1 MDIAIITLNN
11 IMETVALIPKCLQ
24 LCMSFGGVTG
34 ICSAIG
40 WFGCNLS
47 IIDSCVNALHCIP
60 CWENELNALIS
71 PVVGKMK
78 EMLGLG
84 AEGT

>member
-1 MDIAIITLNN
+1 MNIMDIAVITLNN
-11 IMETVALIPKCLQ
+11 IMGTVALIPKCLQ
-24 LCMSFGGVTG
+24 FCMSFCGATG
-34 ICSAIG
+34 
-40 WFGCNLS
+40 WLGCNLS
-47 IIDSCVNALHCIP
+47 IIDSCVECIHCIP

-84 AEGT
+84 AEGIGK